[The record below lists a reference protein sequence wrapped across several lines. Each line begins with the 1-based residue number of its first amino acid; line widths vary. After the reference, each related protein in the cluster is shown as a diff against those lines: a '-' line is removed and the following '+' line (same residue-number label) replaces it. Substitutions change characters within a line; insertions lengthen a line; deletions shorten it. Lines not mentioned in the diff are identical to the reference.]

1 MTQKLNGLS
10 AVVTGS
16 GGGVGREVA
25 LALVA
30 EGAKVVI
37 NDFGKD
43 KQGVRLADKVVE
55 EIKSAGGMAAA
66 NYDSVATMEGGKNI
80 VKTAIDNFGKIDILV
95 NCAGFSRNYFT
106 TELPEK
112 DWDEL
117 IAVHLKGHFACTQAA
132 MKEMIKQ
139 KSGRI
144 INFSSRAG
152 FLYVFNGLGSLAYA
166 AAKAGIVG
174 MTTLL
179 SGELK
184 QYGITVNC
192 ILPSAITP
200 GFPEKRPRFGGG
212 DLLGPEYVPPIIT
225 YLCTPEAKNIN
236 GQFFYASAGDIIIL
250 SKPMQLDGPNKFIRK
265 EGKWTVDELSRL
277 IPPLIQI

>member
-25 LALVA
+25 LALAA

-80 VKTAIDNFGKIDILV
+80 VKTAVDNFGKIDILV
-95 NCAGFSRNYFT
+95 NCAGFTRNYFT
-106 TELPEK
+106 TDLPEK
-112 DWDEL
+112 DWDDL

-152 FLYVFNGLGSLAYA
+152 FLYVFNGLGSIAYT

-212 DLLGPEYVPPIIT
+212 DLLGPEYVPPIIA

-277 IPPLIQI
+277 IPPLLQI